1 MSSLSVE
8 EKLLLIQ
15 QMRNHSETNNV
26 KMQKRNQIY
35 RGLDMNPEEE
45 LLSDQPMDAF
55 RFLKF
60 RFFLCLFAFGAFVFM
75 DQNSIRIQGHT
86 AGEVV
91 KMLQTSEKLGKIET
105 VMETWSEQTVDTMR
119 ESFK

>member
-15 QMRNHSETNNV
+15 KMRNHSETNNL
-26 KMQKRNQIY
+26 KIQKRNQLY
-35 RGLDMNPEEE
+35 RGLDTNKEEE
-45 LLSDQPMDAF
+45 LLSEQPMDAF

-75 DQNSIRIQGHT
+75 DHNSIRIQGHT
-86 AGEVV
+86 ATEVV
-91 KMLQTSEKLGKIET
+91 KTLQHSEKLGKLES
-105 VMETWSEQTVDTMR
+105 VMEAWSEQTVDTLR
-119 ESFK
+119 KNFK